1 MLVCYFFTVLIVH
14 VFFIMPI
21 PCFTLQ
27 RFKLILELYQALY
40 TCLYYNSIII
50 ILCLYALT

>member
-27 RFKLILELYQALY
+27 RFKLILKLYQALY

-50 ILCLYALT
+50 ILCSYALT